1 MSAREGRVKV
11 EIIALLLQE
20 DVAEMG
26 VSVSDHRHGG
36 LRGLQRALAAL
47 DQFAQRRRLLDTL
60 DDPTI
65 THQVSECHASLFVF
79 SIARQSNRFPAI
91 KAVEAASRQ
100 AVPE

>member
-20 DVAEMG
+20 DVAEMS
-26 VSVSDHRHGG
+26 VSMSDHRHGG
-36 LRGLQRALAAL
+36 LRGLQRCLAAL

-60 DDPTI
+60 DNPMI
-65 THQVSECHASLFVF
+65 AQQIVECHVSLFVF
-79 SIARQSNRFPAI
+79 IIAWQRDRFPAI

>member
-36 LRGLQRALAAL
+36 LRGLQHALTSFN
-47 DQFAQRRRLLDTL
+47 QIAQRRRLLNPL
-60 DDPTI
+60 NDPAMAQ
-65 THQVSECHASLFVF
+65 QVSECHVLLFACA
-79 SIARQSNRFPAI
+79 INWQSNGFPAI